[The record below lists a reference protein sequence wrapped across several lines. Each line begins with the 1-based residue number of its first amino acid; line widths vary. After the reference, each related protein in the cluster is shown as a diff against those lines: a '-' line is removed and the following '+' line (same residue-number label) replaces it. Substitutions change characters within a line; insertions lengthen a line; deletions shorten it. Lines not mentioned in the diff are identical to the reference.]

1 MSVESVPTAI
11 PFAGDGRIEV
21 LPVHQ
26 LTPYSNNARTHSK
39 KQIRQIAES
48 IRRFGFTNPVLVDDN
63 GQIIA
68 GHGRVEA
75 ARLIGLATLPAIRL
89 SHLSPAEKRAYI
101 LADNRLAE
109 KAGWD
114 WEILAIELQELI
126 DCAYRRS
133 RPPIPT
139 DRDQLF
145 RSIATRTARVL
156 RAPLG

>member
-48 IRRFGFTNPVLVDDN
+48 IRRFGFTNPVLIDDN

-68 GHGRVEA
+68 GHGRVA
-75 ARLIGLATLPAIRL
+75 AAKLIGLAGVPTLKI
-89 SHLSPAEKRAYI
+89 SHLSEVEKRAYI

-109 KAGWD
+109 KAG
-114 WEILAIELQELI
+114 
-126 DCAYRRS
+126 
-133 RPPIPT
+133 
-139 DRDQLF
+139 
-145 RSIATRTARVL
+145 
-156 RAPLG
+156 